1 MHVSKIPVFW
11 PVNSSIRARSR
22 STRRRGNGSQ
32 QSLLRTFRAAHVRRR
47 DSCSIGP
54 GDWAVPWVCRFQ
66 IPCIGACAK
75 SKDFPPADRGGGDM
89 RPEQGEEAAATQ
101 SPKNKRQYSAC
112 AERGNH
118 RHMVTISITVWTL
131 RARGAARDRRPGSGT
146 ATGRGKAAHYAIIL
160 LSSVWVSNT
169 RLRGRP
175 SSFDVVSKR
184 LKRFTARGGPG
195 RAAESEPRVSVYCA
209 YTFRFIG
216 HFKLYELP
224 LPAIALVNGTGRGRG
239 APPAPRRRPDVNAST
254 RCRRT
259 RLRKRRRR
267 NEAPPLTA
275 KQNQKAR

>member
-11 PVNSSIRARSR
+11 PVNSSIRARSQ
-22 STRRRGNGSQ
+22 STRRRGNCSQ

-75 SKDFPPADRGGGDM
+75 SKDFPPADRGGGICGPNKARR
-89 RPEQGEEAAATQ
+89 RPRRKVQRINVSTRPVRNAETIGIWLLSQ
-101 SPKNKRQYSAC
+101 SP
-112 AERGNH
+112 
-118 RHMVTISITVWTL
+118 WTL

-160 LSSVWVSNT
+160 LSPVWVSNT

-184 LKRFTARGGPG
+184 SPLHRPGPAPG
-195 RAAESEPRVSVYCA
+195 RARVGRDPRVVVYCA
-209 YTFRFIG
+209 YR
-216 HFKLYELP
+216 LP
-224 LPAIALVNGTGRGRG
+224 FYW
-239 APPAPRRRPDVNAST
+239 SF
-254 RCRRT
+254 
-259 RLRKRRRR
+259 
-267 NEAPPLTA
+267 
-275 KQNQKAR
+275 

>member
-11 PVNSSIRARSR
+11 PVNSSIRARSQ

-66 IPCIGACAK
+66 IPCIGVCARR
-75 SKDFPPADRGGGDM
+75 SAPAECGGGGTM

-118 RHMVTISITVWTL
+118 RHMVTIAQSPWTL
-131 RARGAARDRRPGSGT
+131 RARGAARDRRPVRGT

-169 RLRGRP
+169 RSRGRP
-175 SSFDVVSKR
+175 
-184 LKRFTARGGPG
+184 
-195 RAAESEPRVSVYCA
+195 
-209 YTFRFIG
+209 
-216 HFKLYELP
+216 
-224 LPAIALVNGTGRGRG
+224 
-239 APPAPRRRPDVNAST
+239 RP
-254 RCRRT
+254 
-259 RLRKRRRR
+259 
-267 NEAPPLTA
+267 
-275 KQNQKAR
+275 

>member
-75 SKDFPPADRGGGDM
+75 SKDFPPADRGGWGICGPNKARR
-89 RPEQGEEAAATQ
+89 RPRRKVQRINVSTRPVRNAETIGIWLLSQ
-101 SPKNKRQYSAC
+101 SP
-112 AERGNH
+112 
-118 RHMVTISITVWTL
+118 WTL

-160 LSSVWVSNT
+160 LSSVWVSKT

-175 SSFDVVSKR
+175 SSFDVVSLALKALHRPRARARAGPTSRDGALYRSR
-184 LKRFTARGGPG
+184 LSR
-195 RAAESEPRVSVYCA
+195 SDH
-209 YTFRFIG
+209 FID
-216 HFKLYELP
+216 HFKLYALP
-224 LPAIALVNGTGRGRG
+224 RTGDRVSTTEPEGRG
-239 APPAPRRRPDVNAST
+239 APPAPRRGPDEHPMSPH
-254 RCRRT
+254 
-259 RLRKRRRR
+259 
-267 NEAPPLTA
+267 APPEAAETERSTA
-275 KQNQKAR
+275 ANG

>member
-118 RHMVTISITVWTL
+118 RHMVTISITVDTS
-131 RARGAARDRRPGSGT
+131 RAWCGARP
-146 ATGRGKAAHYAIIL
+146 AT
-160 LSSVWVSNT
+160 
-169 RLRGRP
+169 
-175 SSFDVVSKR
+175 
-184 LKRFTARGGPG
+184 
-195 RAAESEPRVSVYCA
+195 
-209 YTFRFIG
+209 
-216 HFKLYELP
+216 
-224 LPAIALVNGTGRGRG
+224 
-239 APPAPRRRPDVNAST
+239 
-254 RCRRT
+254 
-259 RLRKRRRR
+259 RKRNR
-267 NEAPPLTA
+267 NRAGKSRSLRYYTSEFCLGVEYAFTRTA
-275 KQNQKAR
+275 